1 MESISKRKLTAAFTL
16 GYFVSF
22 LRDQLDNNHSDYGEF
37 SNYMLNDFRS
47 DIVRTAYELVSDI
60 FDEAESR
67 SLSLDYTNDPEKA
80 LNKFYE
86 IISEKIQRG
95 GESFL
100 ELSFLA
106 GSILSLINSVEPN
119 QLDINKYE
127 LIYSDLCGVLGRN
140 VDWCQLNNL
149 FKLLC
154 SKNTSN
160 RRDSRNELFTM
171 ISGNLSNH
179 SKIFE
184 IQNTLENKI
193 TYDIYSI
200 A

>member
-1 MESISKRKLTAAFTL
+1 MESISRRKLTAAFTL

-22 LRDQLDNNHSDYGEF
+22 LRDQLDSDQTDFSEF
-37 SNYMLNDFRS
+37 PNYMLTDYNS
-47 DIVRTAYELVSDI
+47 DIVRTAYDLVFDI
-60 FDEAESR
+60 FDEAESHNFSLDCINDPR
-67 SLSLDYTNDPEKA
+67 QSLS
-80 LNKFYE
+80 KFYE

-100 ELSFLA
+100 ELSFLT
-106 GSILSLINSVEPN
+106 GSILSLMNSLEPN
-119 QLDINKYE
+119 MMDIRKYE

-140 VDWCQLNNL
+140 VNWYQLNNL
-149 FKLLC
+149 FKHLC
-154 SKNTSN
+154 SKDSSN

-179 SKIFE
+179 NKIFE
-184 IQNTLENKI
+184 IQNTLESKI
-193 TYDIYSI
+193 TFDVFSY

>member
-22 LRDQLDNNHSDYGEF
+22 LRDQLDCDQTVINEF
-37 SNYMLNDFRS
+37 SNYMLTDFND
-47 DIVRTAYELVSDI
+47 DIIRTAYELVFDI
-60 FDEAESR
+60 FDEAER
-67 SLSLDYTNDPEKA
+67 NNLSLDCANDPRQS

-100 ELSFLA
+100 ELSFLT
-106 GSILSLINSVEPN
+106 GSILSLANSIDLNLLE
-119 QLDINKYE
+119 IKKYE

-140 VDWCQLNNL
+140 VSWYQLNDL
-149 FKLLC
+149 FKHLC
-154 SKNTSN
+154 SKDTTN
-160 RRDSRNELFTM
+160 RRESRNELFTM

-179 SKIFE
+179 KKIFE
-184 IQNTLENKI
+184 IQKNLENKI
-193 TYDIYSI
+193 TYDFYSY

>member
-22 LRDQLDNNHSDYGEF
+22 LRDQLDEDLKDITEF
-37 SNYMLNDFRS
+37 PNFMVTDFS
-47 DIVRTAYELVSDI
+47 GDIFKTAYELVLDI
-60 FDEAESR
+60 FDEAESNNF
-67 SLSLDYTNDPEKA
+67 SLDCTNDPRQS
-80 LNKFYE
+80 LTKFYE

-100 ELSFLA
+100 ELSFLT
-106 GSILSLINSVEPN
+106 GSILSLINSIEPN
-119 QLDINKYE
+119 LLDIKKYE
-127 LIYSDLCGVLGRN
+127 LMYSDLCGELGRN
-140 VDWCQLNNL
+140 VNWYQLNNL

-154 SKNTSN
+154 SKDTVN
-160 RRDSRNELFTM
+160 RRNSRNELFSM
-171 ISGNLSNH
+171 ISGNTSNH
-179 SKIFE
+179 NKIFE

-193 TYDIYSI
+193 TYDIYSY

>member
-1 MESISKRKLTAAFTL
+1 M
-16 GYFVSF
+16 
-22 LRDQLDNNHSDYGEF
+22 
-37 SNYMLNDFRS
+37 
-47 DIVRTAYELVSDI
+47 
-60 FDEAESR
+60 
-67 SLSLDYTNDPEKA
+67 
-80 LNKFYE
+80 
-86 IISEKIQRG
+86 
-95 GESFL
+95 
-100 ELSFLA
+100 
-106 GSILSLINSVEPN
+106 SLINSVEPN

>member
-1 MESISKRKLTAAFTL
+1 MESISKRKLIAAFTL

-22 LRDQLDNNHSDYGEF
+22 LRDQLDDVQTDFNKF
-37 SNYMLNDFRS
+37 SNYMLTDFS
-47 DIVRTAYELVSDI
+47 DDIIRTAYELVFDI
-60 FDEAESR
+60 FDEAESNN
-67 SLSLDYTNDPEKA
+67 LSLDCTNDPRQS
-80 LNKFYE
+80 LDKFYE

-119 QLDINKYE
+119 LLDIKKYE
-127 LIYSDLCGVLGRN
+127 LIFSDLCGLLGRN
-140 VDWCQLNNL
+140 VSWHQLNSL
-149 FKLLC
+149 FKHL
-154 SKNTSN
+154 SSNDSMN
-160 RRDSRNELFTM
+160 RRDSRNELFAM

-179 SKIFE
+179 NKIFE
-184 IQNTLENKI
+184 IQKTLENKI
-193 TYDIYSI
+193 TYDFYSC

>member
-1 MESISKRKLTAAFTL
+1 MESVSKRKLTAAFTL

-22 LRDQLDNNHSDYGEF
+22 LREQLNDNQTDFSEF
-37 SNYMLNDFRS
+37 PNYMPTDFSS
-47 DIVRTAYELVSDI
+47 DIIRTAYDLVLDI
-60 FDEAESR
+60 FDEAESN
-67 SLSLDYTNDPEKA
+67 SFLQDCSNDPRQS
-80 LNKFYE
+80 LTMFYE

-100 ELSFLA
+100 ELSFLT
-106 GSILSLINSVEPN
+106 GSILSLINSVDTN
-119 QLDINKYE
+119 LLDMKKYE

-140 VDWCQLNNL
+140 VNWYQLNSL
-149 FKLLC
+149 FKHLC
-154 SKNTSN
+154 STDSSN

-179 SKIFE
+179 NKIFE
-184 IQNTLENKI
+184 IQKSLENKI
-193 TYDIYSI
+193 TYDVFSY